1 MCVNEV
7 QSNNCFIKRLRD
19 YLYEAIV
26 PIRRMVTIIYGQANM
41 YCWIPALLEGVLGV
55 GELVLDLVLVEL
67 HVDVVVPGQGVTRLL
82 FLLLTE

>member
-1 MCVNEV
+1 MWYNGHNIIAAVNVMIIVV
-7 QSNNCFIKRLRD
+7 QRHS
-19 YLYEAIV
+19 
-26 PIRRMVTIIYGQANM
+26 TI
-41 YCWIPALLEGVLGV
+41 LEGVLGV